1 MNSELKHTFLERWK
15 KYFNNAPLPIVF
27 FYSDTLQNAEHVEK
41 PSGHQCLIGELAKV
55 RNGTSL
61 AFDAESVT
69 CGGGKRYL
77 GFSSTLR
84 PRFEYFLSHGIPGEM
99 EGERYIQTPEQ
110 VKELLAGMKQV
121 PAGYRYIIF
130 RRWDRIEEA
139 DDPQAVVFFATPDV
153 LSGLFTL
160 VNFDHTHGN
169 GVVAPF
175 GAGCASIVYHPLL
188 ENRKDDPKAV
198 IGMFDVSA
206 RPWVPAEVLTLAIPM
221 KRFVNIVSYMEES
234 FLITDSWK
242 KVMKRIT

>member
-1 MNSELKHTFLERWK
+1 METELKHAFLERWK

-27 FYSDTLQNAEHVEK
+27 FYSDFLQNAEYVEK
-41 PSGHQCLIGELAKV
+41 PSGHQCLIGELARV

-61 AFDAESVT
+61 AFDAASIT

-77 GFSSTLR
+77 GFSSSLR
-84 PRFEYFLSHGIPGEM
+84 PRFEYFLSSGIPGEM
-99 EGERYIQTPEQ
+99 EGERYIQSPEQ
-110 VKELLAGMKQV
+110 VKDLVKAMTRI
-121 PAGYRYIIF
+121 PAGKRYIIF
-130 RRWDRIEEA
+130 RRWDHIGDGDE
-139 DDPQAVVFFATPDV
+139 PQAVIFFATADV

-160 VNFDHTHGN
+160 VNFDHSHGD

-175 GAGCASIVYHPLL
+175 GAGCASIVHHPFL
-188 ENRKDDPKAV
+188 ENQKDDPKAV

-206 RPWVPAEVLTLAIPM
+206 RPWVPADVLTMAIPM
-221 KRFVNIVSYMEES
+221 KRFVNIVSYMEET